1 MGGGQGEAMSAIARN
16 KLTSPPRV
24 FLLAA
29 LLGILLL
36 LLPGCSREDP
46 PTKVDLSKRVPN
58 ASLIATQDNTQFSFG
73 IGSMITP
80 KEGFKHYRQFVSY
93 LGQKLELPIRT
104 IERGTYEEVNELLEK
119 QQLDAAFICGGPYV
133 EGKES
138 FDLELLVLPEGNDG
152 PVYYSYLIIPSNSSA
167 RSLAD
172 LRGKKFAFTDPKSN
186 SGMIVPTYWLATMGE
201 TPDSFF
207 SKHIFTYAHDA
218 SIRAVM
224 ENLVDG
230 AAVDSL
236 IWDYMNNQNPA
247 VGIKTRIIKISEP
260 FGIPP
265 LVVRPDLPLPR
276 KEQLKQVLLNMHNDP
291 DGKKILDGLHI
302 KRFVIGKDSDYDS
315 IRKMRDF
322 LSQKADNR

>member
-1 MGGGQGEAMSAIARN
+1 MSAVSRTIRN
-16 KLTSPPRV
+16 GPAGA

-29 LLGILLL
+29 LLGFTL
-36 LLPGCSREDP
+36 LLPGCSREEP
-46 PTKVDLSKRVPN
+46 PTRVDLSKRVPN
-58 ASLIATQDNTQFSFG
+58 ESLIATQSIPQFSFG

-80 KEGFKHYRQFVSY
+80 KEGFKHYREFVRY
-93 LGQKLELPIRT
+93 LGQKMDLPIRT
-104 IERGTYEEVNELLEK
+104 IDRGTYEEVNSLLEH

-133 EGKES
+133 EGKET

-152 PVYYSYLIIPSNSSA
+152 PVYYSYLIVPSNSSA
-167 RSLAD
+167 RSLDD

-186 SGMIVPTYWLATMGE
+186 SGRIVPTYWLATMGE

-207 SKHIFTYAHDA
+207 AEHIFTYAHDA

-247 VGIKTRIIKISEP
+247 VGVKTRIIKTSEP

-265 LVVRPDLPLPR
+265 LVVRPDLPLHL
-276 KEQLKQVLLNMHNDP
+276 KEQLKEILLNMHNDP
-291 DGKKILDGLHI
+291 AGKAILDGIHI
-302 KRFVIGKDSDYDS
+302 RRFVTGKDSDYNS

-322 LSQKADNR
+322 LRQQAGN